1 MVLMGWLGLAPE
13 LASVLALSVVYAVH
27 ALALWVLS
35 LEVMLPANQR
45 RANKLKHDIELWR
58 QQLNTISAMVPT
70 SAANT
75 HSHTL
80 TYTHTHPHTLT
91 YTHTL
96 AHTHTHTLTHSHTH
110 TDTQTH
116 RHSHTHTLTHK
127 TRTHARS
134 HRRCSSVAWVDRMS
148 LQGTAK

>member
-75 HSHTL
+75 QHIL
-80 TYTHTHPHTLT
+80 AAEANNTYVATHL
-91 YTHTL
+91 L
-96 AHTHTHTLTHSHTH
+96 
-110 TDTQTH
+110 
-116 RHSHTHTLTHK
+116 RHVSLLRYITAT
-127 TRTHARS
+127 
-134 HRRCSSVAWVDRMS
+134 SS
-148 LQGTAK
+148 L